1 MMESPL
7 TWIVLLGVLQLISW
21 KFKPNNKW
29 YWWIPAMIAGCIFV
43 AIVGLVVLLK
53 IILP

>member
-1 MMESPL
+1 MDNPI
-7 TWIVLLGVLQLISW
+7 TWIVILGVIQLFLWW
-21 KFKPNNKW
+21 KKPNKKW

-43 AIVGLVVLLK
+43 AIVGLVILLK